1 MRTRQKLI
9 VTAGIAAVLVA
20 GSAGIA
26 AFAGTQTDDF
36 SRGTVQKI
44 APVTTGPTATSGAV
58 DQKFATGT
66 DNSGTDSAQDQ
77 AEAAAQA
84 AAAASAA
91 AADPNGATS
100 GPTSVPGAAPS
111 YLDDHGGNRH
121 SGTDDTD
128 GHSGSGSSSGGSG
141 SDEGS
146 SGSDDD
152 SSSSSST
159 GGSSGSGK

>member
-9 VTAGIAAVLVA
+9 ITAGVVAVLVA

-26 AFAGTQTDDF
+26 AFAGTQTDD
-36 SRGTVQKI
+36 STRGTVQKI
-44 APVTTGPTATSGAV
+44 APVTTGPTASSGAV

-84 AAAASAA
+84 AAAAAA
-91 AADPNGATS
+91 ATAADPNAATS

-128 GHSGSGSSSGGSG
+128 GHSGSGSSS
-141 SDEGS
+141 
-146 SGSDDD
+146 
-152 SSSSSST
+152 
-159 GGSSGSGK
+159 SGK